1 MTFFWC
7 FDLAGIGKILIVG
20 KGFFGEKL
28 FSMLQ
33 SRGIE
38 VEATM
43 QPLEQGFIPL
53 DITDKASVENVISN
67 SHAETVVLTAAVS
80 SVDYCEQHKEETF
93 NVNVQGTK
101 NVVAACKK
109 NLSKLVFLSTDY
121 VFDGKK
127 RNYSENDKPN
137 PLQYYGAT
145 KLLGEQDVLG
155 QLDDSLVLR
164 VSSLYGFNSQK
175 DKPCFPVFVINQLI
189 QGKQVNASLQITC
202 PTLIDD
208 AANALIQLVKK
219 NEKGIFHVVGAD
231 ALSRIAVAKAVAMEF
246 GLDSKLIKKTGDL
259 HFVAMRPEDSSLS
272 TKKLNSVGIKMND
285 FKNGLKTMKKQ
296 MEAAV

>member
-1 MTFFWC
+1 M
-7 FDLAGIGKILIVG
+7 AEIGKVLVIG

-28 FSMLQ
+28 FRLLQ

-38 VEATM
+38 CEATT

-53 DITDKASVENVISN
+53 DITDKASVEAVTSN
-67 SHAETVVLTAAVS
+67 SRAETVVLTAAVS

-127 RNYSENDKPN
+127 GNYSENDKPN

-145 KLLGEQDVLG
+145 KLLGEQDVLE
-155 QLDDSLVLR
+155 LDGALVLR
-164 VSSLYGFNSQK
+164 VSSLYGYNTAK
-175 DKPCFPVFVINQLI
+175 DRPCFPIFVINQLM
-189 QGKQVNASLQITC
+189 QGKEVNASSQITC

-208 AANALIQLVKK
+208 AASALLQLVQK
-219 NEKGIFHVVGAD
+219 NEKGIFHVVSAD
-231 ALSRIAVAKAVAMEF
+231 ALSRIAVAKAVAKEF

-259 HFVAMRPEDSSLS
+259 HFVAKRPEDSSLS
-272 TKKLNSVGIKMND
+272 TKKLNSIGIEMND
-285 FKNGLKTMKKQ
+285 FKNGLKIMKKQ
-296 MEAAV
+296 MGGFE

>member
-1 MTFFWC
+1 MS
-7 FDLAGIGKILIVG
+7 GIGKVLVVG

-28 FSMLQ
+28 FRLLQ

-38 VEATM
+38 CEATT
-43 QPLEQGFIPL
+43 QQLEQGFTPL
-53 DITDKASVENVISN
+53 DITNKASVDSAIADSR
-67 SHAETVVLTAAVS
+67 AETVVLTAAVS

-127 RNYSENDKPN
+127 GNYSEKDSPN

-145 KLLGEQDVLG
+145 KLLGEQDALE
-155 QLDDSLVLR
+155 QLVDDVLVLR
-164 VSSLYGFNSQK
+164 VSSLYGFNSSK
-175 DKPCFPVFVINQLI
+175 DRPCFPVFVLNQLMR
-189 QGKQVNASLQITC
+189 GKQVDASSQITC

-208 AANALIQLVKK
+208 AADALVQLVEK
-219 NEKGIFHVVGAD
+219 NEKGIFHVVGAGS
-231 ALSRIAVAKAVAMEF
+231 LSRLAAAKAVAREF
-246 GLDSKLIKKTGDL
+246 RLDAKLIKKTGDL
-259 HFVAMRPEDSSLS
+259 HFVAKRPEDSSLS
-272 TKKLNSVGIKMND
+272 IKKLDSAGIRMND
-285 FKNGLKTMKKQ
+285 FSNGLKIMKKQ
-296 MEAAV
+296 MGEFQ